1 MHMAEAKS
9 PEPSKRQTSASTY
22 NDLIKEVAR
31 RNEEGQKAARKI
43 RTAREKEQMATRRQ
57 WERL

>member
-1 MHMAEAKS
+1 MAEAKS
-9 PEPSKRQTSASTY
+9 PEPKRPTSASIY

-31 RNEEGQKAARKI
+31 RNEESQKAARKI
-43 RTAREKEQMATRRQ
+43 RTAREREQLATRRR

>member
-1 MHMAEAKS
+1 MAEPKS
-9 PEPSKRQTSASTY
+9 PEPKRTTSASTY
-22 NDLIKEVAR
+22 NDLVKEVAR

-43 RTAREKEQMATRRQ
+43 RTAREKEQLATRRQ

>member
-1 MHMAEAKS
+1 MAEPKT
-9 PEPSKRQTSASTY
+9 PEPKRTTSAATY
-22 NDLIKEVAR
+22 NDLLKEVAR

-43 RTAREKEQMATRRQ
+43 RTAREKEQLATRRA